1 MTSMES
7 TSSDAV
13 GRWLDAPTRQ
23 RIVELAIAGAHHGM
37 CTEPRMILRVLPSL
51 VTDRET
57 RQWLHVALLIAL
69 GDTGAARVHLTS
81 AAVDG
86 REHDAA
92 TDVLA
97 RWLDAM
103 DARDLAASAHASCVV
118 PASSS
123 PSPSPSPSLLS

>member
-1 MTSMES
+1 MTPMES

-37 CTEPRMILRVLPSL
+37 CTEPRMILRALPSL

-69 GDTGAARVHLTS
+69 GDTGAARAHLAS
-81 AAVDG
+81 AAVAA

-103 DARDLAASAHASCVV
+103 DARDLAASTHASCVT
-118 PASSS
+118 PSSASLS
-123 PSPSPSPSLLS
+123 PSPILLS